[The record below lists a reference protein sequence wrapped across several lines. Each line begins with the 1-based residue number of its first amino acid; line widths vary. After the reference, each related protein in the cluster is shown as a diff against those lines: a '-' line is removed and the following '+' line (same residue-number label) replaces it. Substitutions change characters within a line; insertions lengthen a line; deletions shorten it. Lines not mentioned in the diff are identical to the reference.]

1 MACAGGQLLA
11 TNFPVLAFSPAR
23 SGDSKTK
30 PSARISLKL
39 SSVHTKV
46 SSPPRRRAMSRSVA
60 VSWTVCVE
68 LCYVMGQIVLGEI
81 HAPVSETFD
90 IMMHLVEKALGGT
103 GDSDCQRLP
112 TYYLSEHICYHN
124 IVVVITYSDLDC

>member
-1 MACAGGQLLA
+1 MW
-11 TNFPVLAFSPAR
+11 
-23 SGDSKTK
+23 
-30 PSARISLKL
+30 
-39 SSVHTKV
+39 SSVK
-46 SSPPRRRAMSRSVA
+46 
-60 VSWTVCVE
+60 
-68 LCYVMGQIVLGEI
+68 YVMGQIVLGEI

-112 TYYLSEHICYHN
+112 TYYSSEHICYHN